1 MVGGLVQIITLLNS
15 KEMSI
20 ELFDAY
26 APSLKVAEMKL
37 GRSTKQRA
45 EILFARLDKFAE
57 ENPKEHTALFKILNT
72 IAAVNSDNSNH
83 KTIMDYLDRHAALS
97 KMYNSLRYAEIFG
110 PCATLAMMAAF
121 VAVRAQTGEGQEQEE
136 AKVLWQSL
144 QVAAS
149 KAEQGN
155 FMHKNITPPTFSAA
169 QRSRGLQT
177 FRDELEK
184 YIRTSNQQKDYIAFV
199 IPSVVYSEGFVRYY
213 VNTSPPA
220 RDVLKVLDGQPVIGA
235 DTNMTGFEIRHYYA
249 RDKAWISE
257 TKSGDPE
264 YILDLFLRHV
274 LGSQVER
281 QKRRHCEHRLPLFK
295 YPERFASE
303 ITLPEAN
310 KKAGEKVWISEMEIK
325 VTDDVTGST
334 FELKPEGDDVYLPTV
349 FRGTDVLPVHE
360 QIERQLKERF
370 GRKNWKVLRVEL
382 KAKLHPYVYDDNL
395 ESKGETTDFAEVTF
409 PIKPGGCTPRVE
421 PKYKNDHDLRTKAF
435 DLRARWGLA
444 GLNDEQY
451 NLLSQAERD
460 GEI

>member
-220 RDVLKVLDGQPVIGA
+220 RDVL
-235 DTNMTGFEIRHYYA
+235 
-249 RDKAWISE
+249 
-257 TKSGDPE
+257 
-264 YILDLFLRHV
+264 
-274 LGSQVER
+274 
-281 QKRRHCEHRLPLFK
+281 
-295 YPERFASE
+295 
-303 ITLPEAN
+303 
-310 KKAGEKVWISEMEIK
+310 
-325 VTDDVTGST
+325 
-334 FELKPEGDDVYLPTV
+334 
-349 FRGTDVLPVHE
+349 
-360 QIERQLKERF
+360 
-370 GRKNWKVLRVEL
+370 
-382 KAKLHPYVYDDNL
+382 
-395 ESKGETTDFAEVTF
+395 
-409 PIKPGGCTPRVE
+409 
-421 PKYKNDHDLRTKAF
+421 
-435 DLRARWGLA
+435 
-444 GLNDEQY
+444 
-451 NLLSQAERD
+451 
-460 GEI
+460 

>member
-1 MVGGLVQIITLLNS
+1 MVGGLVQIIALLNS
-15 KEMSI
+15 KEMVI
-20 ELFDAY
+20 ELFNAY
-26 APSLKVAEMKL
+26 APNLNIAEMKL

-45 EILFARLDKFAE
+45 EILFARLDEFAE
-57 ENPKEHTALFKILNT
+57 QNPAEHTALFKILNT

-83 KTIMDYLDRHAALS
+83 KAIMGYLDHHAALR
-97 KMYNSLRYAEIFG
+97 KEYNSLHYTEIFG
-110 PCATLAMMAAF
+110 NRSTLAMMAAF
-121 VAVRAQTGEGQEQEE
+121 VAVQAQSGDEQVQKE
-136 AKVLWQSL
+136 AKDLWQSL

-149 KAEQGN
+149 KTEQGN
-155 FMHKNITPPTFSAA
+155 FTHKNITPPTFTAA
-169 QRSRGLQT
+169 QMSRGLQT

-199 IPSVVYSEGFVRYY
+199 IPSMTSEGFVRYY

-220 RDVLKVLDGQPVIGA
+220 RDVLKVQNGQPVIGA

-281 QKRRHCEHRLPLFK
+281 QKRRHCEHKLPLFK
-295 YPERFASE
+295 YPERFSKE
-303 ITLPEAN
+303 ITLPESS
-310 KKAGEKVWISEMEIK
+310 KKSGEKVWISEMEIQ
-325 VTDDVTGST
+325 VTDDVTDSS

-349 FRGTDVLPVHE
+349 FRGTEIFPIHS
-360 QIERQLKERF
+360 QMMRQLKEKF
-370 GRKNWKVLRVEL
+370 DRKNWKVLRVEL
-382 KAKLHPYVYDDNL
+382 KAKLHPYAYDDNL
-395 ESKGETTDFAEVTF
+395 ESKGEITDFAEVTF

-421 PKYKNDHDLRTKAF
+421 ARYKNDRELRNKALE
-435 DLRARWGLA
+435 LRANWGLA
-444 GLNDEQY
+444 GLTDEQY